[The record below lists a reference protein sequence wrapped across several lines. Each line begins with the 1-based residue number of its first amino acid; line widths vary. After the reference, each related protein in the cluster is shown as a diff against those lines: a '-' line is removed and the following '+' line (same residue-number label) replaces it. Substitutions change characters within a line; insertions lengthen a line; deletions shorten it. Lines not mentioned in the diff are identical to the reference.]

1 MKRILSLLLVLAMA
15 LSLAACGASE
25 APAATEAPATEAPAT
40 EAPAAEA
47 PAETEAPAAP
57 AVEAVAANKVY
68 VSPEWVKSVV
78 DGDQPESADYVI
90 LECAWGE
97 VEYDPAYV
105 EAHIPGAVHMN
116 TDYIEEEVYWNIRTA
131 EEVEAVCAK
140 YGITK
145 DTCVIV
151 YSDSPVNSADD
162 RVAFVMLWLGVENVK
177 ALDGGMEAWTAAGY
191 ETESGDIAPTA
202 TDKPFG
208 VAVPAHPEYVYSEV
222 QVADKLENDPNF
234 RLVSIR
240 SKAEFLGETS
250 GYSYIPKAGE
260 PKGAIWGHDTDDG
273 SYNNEDGTVVDVD
286 VLAGF
291 LAESGATMD
300 NDLAFYCGTGWRA
313 TMPFLLAYEEGY
325 TNIHLYD
332 GGWFVWQMKDELP
345 VQLGDPATDSVV
357 YTTVGELSADKAA

>member
-25 APAATEAPATEAPAT
+25 PAATEAPKAEAPAVTEAPAT
-40 EAPAAEA
+40 EA
-47 PAETEAPAAP
+47 PAETEAPAAV
-57 AVEAVAANKVY
+57 VEPVDTTKVY
-68 VSPEWVKSVV
+68 VSADWVKSVI
-78 DGDQPESADYVI
+78 DGGQPESADYVI

-105 EAHIPGAVHMN
+105 EAHIPGAVHLN

-162 RVAFVMLWLGVENVK
+162 RVAFTMLWLGVENVK
-177 ALDGGMEAWTAAGY
+177 ALDGGMEAWTKAGY
-191 ETESGDIAPTA
+191 ETEAGDIAPTA
-202 TDKPFG
+202 TDKAFG
-208 VAVPAHPEYVYSEV
+208 VATPAHPEYILNYE
-222 QVADKLENDPNF
+222 QVLDKVENDANF

-240 SKAEFLGETS
+240 SWAEHTGETS

-291 LAESGATMD
+291 LAESGASMD
-300 NDLAFYCGTGWRA
+300 NELSFYCGTGWRA

-325 TNIHLYD
+325 RNISLYD
-332 GGWFVWQMKDELP
+332 GGWFVWQMNDELP
-345 VQLGDPATDSVV
+345 VQVGDPAGEVV

>member
-1 MKRILSLLLVLAMA
+1 MKKIIAALLALVMVLG
-15 LSLAACGASE
+15 LAACGAAQTPAVTE
-25 APAATEAPATEAPAT
+25 APATEAPATEAPAT
-40 EAPAAEA
+40 EAPA
-47 PAETEAPAAP
+47 ETEAAP
-57 AVEAVAANKVY
+57 VVEALPANKVF
-68 VSPEWVKSVV
+68 VSPEWVKSVI
-78 DGDQPESADYVI
+78 DGNQPESADYVI
-90 LECAWGE
+90 IECAWGE

-105 EAHIPGAVHMN
+105 EAHIPGAIHMN
-116 TDYIEEEVYWNIRTA
+116 TDYIEEEVYWNVRTA
-131 EEVEAVCAK
+131 AEIEEVCAK

-177 ALDGGMEAWTAAGY
+177 ALDGGMEAWTAAGF
-191 ETESGDIAPTA
+191 ETEAGDIAPTA

-208 VAVPAHPEYVYSEV
+208 VATPVHPEYILSPEEV
-222 QVADKLENDPNF
+222 LDKVENDDNF

-250 GYSYIPKAGE
+250 GYGYIPKAGE

-273 SYNNEDGTVVDVD
+273 SYNKADGTVVDTD

-291 LAESGATMD
+291 LAESGASMD
-300 NDLAFYCGTGWRA
+300 NELAFYCGTGWRA

-332 GGWFVWQMKDELP
+332 GGWFVWQMLDDMP
-345 VQLGDPATDSVV
+345 VQVGDPATDAVV
-357 YTTVGELSADKAA
+357 YTTVGELSSDMASK